1 MPKKINLFALSFN
14 REIIHQKVHEYAL
27 FLLVIALPLSKF
39 LLSVAQLVLVINWL
53 LWGNPILK
61 FKAFFNNKLA
71 VVVTSLFFLH
81 VVGLLYTQEFSYA
94 LKDLRIKLPLL
105 ALPIILSTSP
115 KFSKSKTYWLLGFFA
130 ASVLFGTF
138 ASILKLSG
146 FFSDKIYDTRK
157 ISVFISHIRFSL
169 MICLTLFFVV
179 LAQLKASKKQKIALG
194 IVGFWLLL
202 FLIIFESITGIVVL
216 AVLTLTFSFIGVVKL
231 QKLKLKIATLCC
243 FVVIPL
249 LTIYPIYKEWNQ
261 SFNVAPIE
269 TLKIDS
275 YSKNGEEY
283 YNNLNRKEIENGNYV
298 WVNVAWVEL
307 NSGWNKRSS
316 IDFEEKDNRNQ
327 PVHATLIRY
336 MASKGLTKDAEGI
349 NKLTDEEIKLV
360 ESGVSNY
367 RFPTQKGL
375 QARIYK
381 ILWEFDHYFKGGN
394 PSGNSVMQRLEF
406 WKAGYVIATQNPLI
420 GVGTGDVRISF
431 YEAYETIGT
440 QLQKKY
446 WLRAHNQ
453 YFTIF
458 ITFGFLGL
466 LWFLVTLFYPVFN
479 FPKTSFWYPY
489 VGFLIIALVSFISE
503 DTLESQIGVTFF
515 AFFNS
520 FLLFGYR
527 KD

>member
-1 MPKKINLFALSFN
+1 MLKKINLFALSFN

-39 LLSVAQLVLVINWL
+39 FLSVAQLIMVINWL
-53 LWGNPILK
+53 LWGNPIPK

-71 VVVTSLFFLH
+71 VIVTSLFFLH

-115 KFSKSKTYWLLGFFA
+115 KFTKSKTYWLLGFFA

-138 ASILKLSG
+138 TSILKLSG
-146 FFSDKIYDTRK
+146 VFSDKIYDTRK

-169 MICLTLFFVV
+169 MICLTLFFIV
-179 LAQLKASKKQKIALG
+179 LAQLKSTKKQKIALG
-194 IVGFWLLL
+194 IIALWLLL

-216 AVLTLTFSFIGVVKL
+216 AVLALTFSFIGVVKL
-231 QKLKLKIATLCC
+231 QNLKLKIATLCC
-243 FVVIPL
+243 FVVIPF

-269 TLKIDS
+269 SLKIAS
-275 YSKNGEEY
+275 HSINGEEY

-307 NSGWNKRSS
+307 KNGWSKRSS

-349 NKLTDEEIKLV
+349 NKLTDKEIKLV

-375 QARIYK
+375 QARVYK

-406 WKAGYVIATQNPLI
+406 WKAGYVIAKQNPII
-420 GVGTGDVRISF
+420 GVGTGDVKISF
-431 YEAYETIGT
+431 YEAYETINT

-466 LWFLVTLFYPVFN
+466 AWFLVTLFYPVFN
-479 FPKTSFWYPY
+479 FPKNTFWYPY

-520 FLLFGYR
+520 FLLFGYH